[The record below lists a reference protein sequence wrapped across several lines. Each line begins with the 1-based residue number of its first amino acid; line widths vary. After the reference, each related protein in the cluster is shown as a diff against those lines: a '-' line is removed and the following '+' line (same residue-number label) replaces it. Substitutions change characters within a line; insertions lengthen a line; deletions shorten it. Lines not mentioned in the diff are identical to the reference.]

1 MLVIRLVT
9 TLFVIATCI
18 LLGLYIYTQETKYL
32 TLFKRLTRYMIW
44 FVLFVLVLFLISRIL
59 RI

>member
-18 LLGLYIYTQETKYL
+18 LLGLYIYTQETKYM
-32 TLFKRLTRYMIW
+32 TLFKRLARYMVW
-44 FVLFVLVLFLISRIL
+44 FVLFVLVLLLISRIL
-59 RI
+59 RF